1 MNDDCR
7 VTLVSLTLRLR
18 LQTVR
23 QVDNAEIFRFTKF
36 EVHCILPDDQRLR
49 RLPLIKRAASIYLSS
64 PTATTTMTT
73 TTTAIE
79 TMTIN
84 TTTTKTR
91 TIKTMAIKTTT
102 ITPPGDA
109 TILATTTSWRRMEAL
124 PPPSD
129 DDHG

>member
-7 VTLVSLTLRLR
+7 VTLVSPTLRLR

-49 RLPLIKRAASIYLSS
+49 RLPPDKARSINIPFESDGDDDHDDDHDY
-64 PTATTTMTT
+64 
-73 TTTAIE
+73 E
-79 TMTIN
+79 
-84 TTTTKTR
+84 R
-91 TIKTMAIKTTT
+91 IKTTT

-109 TILATTTSWRRMEAL
+109 TIIATTTSWRGMEAL